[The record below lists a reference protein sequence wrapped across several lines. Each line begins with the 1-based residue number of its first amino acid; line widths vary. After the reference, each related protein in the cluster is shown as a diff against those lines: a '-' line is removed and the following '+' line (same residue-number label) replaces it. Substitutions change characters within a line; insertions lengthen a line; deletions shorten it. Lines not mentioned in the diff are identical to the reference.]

1 MFGDAHVSNG
11 LVQDDPSFQSGSDAP
26 VPLTH
31 NPFLDRFT
39 KKAKIMNST
48 IEDSLR
54 LLLNNKLNSLEQYLD
69 ADVFV
74 YYGELGPLAPHIFVK
89 LIEEL
94 KKDAMK
100 HDKLFVVLTTPGG
113 SAETVERYVN
123 VLRHHYQEVNFIVP
137 DYAYSAGTIFCMSG
151 DNIYMDYSS
160 VLGPIDPQVL
170 NKDGKFVAALGY
182 LDKVKEFIDKAQ
194 NNALTNAELIWL
206 KEIDL
211 GELRSFEQARDLT
224 IDLLK
229 KWLVKYKFKN
239 WNSHQDGS
247 GVTEAQKEKR
257 AEDIAMDLSD
267 NNKWKSHGKGI
278 NITELKNLKLKIE
291 DFSASDQLRS
301 LIRDY
306 YNVMDEYIRLKS
318 LRLFIHDRVFL

>member
-1 MFGDAHVSNG
+1 
-11 LVQDDPSFQSGSDAP
+11 
-26 VPLTH
+26 
-31 NPFLDRFT
+31 
-39 KKAKIMNST
+39 MNST

-74 YYGELGPLAPHIFVK
+74 YFGELGPLAPHIFVK

-94 KKDAMK
+94 KKDAMTY
-100 HDKLFVVLTTPGG
+100 DKLFVILTTPGG

-239 WNSHQDGS
+239 WNSHKDGS
-247 GVTEAQKEKR
+247 DVTETQKAKR

-278 NITELKNLKLKIE
+278 NISELKTLKLKIE
-291 DFSASDQLRS
+291 DFSATDPLRS